1 MSVKAN
7 LGCQILLSP
16 LFCLPRLLDGSAQR
30 EWHPELENKVILVEN
45 SIPLVME
52 FLGLSVQDSRVFVH
66 FVLLVLSSQ
75 ELFGSFNVVTALL
88 SCVYLKMDQ

>member
-7 LGCQILLSP
+7 LGCQILLGP
-16 LFCLPRLLDGSAQR
+16 LFRLPRLLDGSAQR
-30 EWHPELENKVILVEN
+30 EWHTESKNKLIQIEN

-52 FLGLSVQDSRVFVH
+52 FLSLSVQHSRVFVH
-66 FVLLVLSSQ
+66 FVLFVLPSK

-88 SCVYLKMDQ
+88 GCVYLKMD